1 MTRKLICALALAG
14 AAAGTGC
21 VPPKVLVANDIQTK
35 YLLQEADSK
44 QGGKKVFNFFVRLCD
59 REGERSTN
67 CKDSMVLDNVVAQSI
82 Y

>member
-1 MTRKLICALALAG
+1 MTRKSIFALAFAA

-21 VPPKVLVANDIQTK
+21 VPPKVLIANEVQTK
-35 YLLQEADSK
+35 YLLQEAASK

-59 REGERSTN
+59 SEGERSTN
-67 CKDSMVLDNVVAQSI
+67 CKDSMVLDNVVAESI